1 MKRTMTRFGI
11 VGLLLVLLAQG
22 ALAQAAGGTFTFA
35 LAKDAVNM
43 DYIDG
48 DDHSSS
54 IIHHLIYDQL
64 IQFDP
69 VNQVPTAELAAS
81 WELAEDGVTLTLH
94 LQEGVTFHNGE
105 ALTAEDV
112 VYSFDRILDEEN
124 ASPMR
129 GKFSEWLDHVVAVDE
144 TTVQIVHK
152 FPFAASFLYIAE
164 LHIVP
169 MDLLESIG
177 REAFALDPVGS
188 GPFVYTQWVKG
199 ERLTLERNEAYW
211 MKTPNLQTVVM
222 RPIPELTVQALELE
236 TGGIDLMTEMAP
248 ADYVRLQMSDDVVLH
263 TAPGATYYYIAF
275 NLSKAPFND
284 IRFRQAVYRSVD
296 LTGAV
301 GAVFQGNTATR
312 AFGCLP
318 ESLWASDYDYLR
330 ENVALETDLDIAR
343 DLVSDLVADGVMDKN
358 QEVVIWTPTD
368 DTRRNLGTVMATGMQ
383 QAGLKVRVQPT
394 DWGTF
399 IPVLLRDGNPEGDWD
414 IIVLGW
420 TGNSDPDNYLFPM
433 FHGSNAIVGTTS
445 NLALYQNDAVDI
457 LLDAARRESDTSVR
471 ETLYVEAQRII
482 LSSYVQIPGF
492 FKLLINAAGPRVNGY
507 ILDPQEYV
515 GLCNQ
520 WTNVSVTD

>member
-1 MKRTMTRFGI
+1 MKTKMLLAA
-11 VGLLLVLLAQG
+11 GLLLALLAQG
-22 ALAQAAGGTFTFA
+22 ALAQTAGGTFTFA

-54 IIHHLIYDQL
+54 IIHHLLYDQL

-69 VNQVPTAELAAS
+69 VTQIPTAELATS
-81 WELAEDGVTLTLH
+81 WELAEDGVTLTMH
-94 LQEGVTFHNGE
+94 LQEGITFHNGE

-129 GKFSEWLDHVVAVDE
+129 GKFAEWLEDVVAVDE
-144 TTVQIVHK
+144 TTIQIVHQ

-169 MDLLESIG
+169 MDLMEEVG
-177 REAFALDPVGS
+177 REAFALAPVGS
-188 GPFVYTQWVKG
+188 GPFVYTEWVKG
-199 ERLTLERNEAYW
+199 ERLVLDRNDVYW
-211 MKTPNLQTVVM
+211 MKTPNLERVVM

-248 ADYVRLQMSDDVVLH
+248 ADYVRLQTSDDVTLF
-263 TAPGATYYYIAF
+263 TASGATYYYIAF
-275 NLSKAPFND
+275 NLAKAPFND
-284 IRFRQAVYRSVD
+284 IRFRKAVYRSVD

-312 AFGCLP
+312 AFGSLP

-343 DLVSDLVADGVMDKN
+343 DLISELVDEGVMDKD
-358 QEVVIWTPTD
+358 QEIVIWTPTD

-383 QAGLKVRVQPT
+383 QAGLTVRVQPT

-420 TGNSDPDNYLFPM
+420 TGNSDPDNYMFPM
-433 FHGSNAIVGTTS
+433 FHGSNAIIGTTS
-445 NLALYQNDAVDI
+445 NLALYQNDAVDV
-457 LLDAARRESDTSVR
+457 LLDAARRASDQSVR
-471 ETLYVEAQRII
+471 ETLYVEAQRIVFA
-482 LSSYVQIPGF
+482 SYVQIPGF

-520 WTNVSVTD
+520 WTNVYVDD

>member
-1 MKRTMTRFGI
+1 MKAKQA
-11 VGLLLVLLAQG
+11 VLLVGILIAILASAVMG
-22 ALAQAAGGTFTFA
+22 QAEDGTFTFA

-64 IQFDP
+64 VQFDP
-69 VNQVPTAELAAS
+69 VTQIPTAELAAS
-81 WELAEDGVTLTLH
+81 WELEEDGVTLTMK

-105 ALTAEDV
+105 DLTAEDV
-112 VYSFDRILDEEN
+112 VYSFDRVLDEAS

-129 GKFSEWLDHVVAVDE
+129 GKFAEWLEDVVAVDDY
-144 TTVQIVHK
+144 TVQIIHK

-164 LHIVP
+164 MHIVP
-169 MDLLESIG
+169 KDLLEEIG
-177 REAFALDPVGS
+177 REAFALRPVGS
-188 GPFVYTQWVKG
+188 GPFVYTEWVKG
-199 ERLTLERNEAYW
+199 EQLTLVRNDGYW
-211 MKTPNLQTVVM
+211 MKTPILERVVM

-236 TGGIDLMTEMAP
+236 TGGIDLVTEMAP
-248 ADYVRLQMSDDVVLH
+248 ADYIRLQNSDDVTLL
-263 TAPGATYYYIAF
+263 TAAGATYYYIAF
-275 NLSKAPFND
+275 NLARAPFND
-284 IRFRQAVYRSVD
+284 IRFRKAVYRSVD

-312 AFGCLP
+312 AFGALP
-318 ESLWASDYDYLR
+318 ESLWSSDYDYLR
-330 ENVALETDLDIAR
+330 TNVALTPDLGIAR
-343 DLVSDLVADGVMDKN
+343 SLVDELVSEGVMDRD

-383 QAGLKVRVQPT
+383 QAGLNARVQPT

-399 IPVLLRDGNPEGDWD
+399 IPVLLRDGNPAGEWD

-420 TGNSDPDNYLFPM
+420 TGNSDPDNYMYPM
-433 FHGSNAIVGTTS
+433 FHGSNAIPGTTS
-445 NLALYQNDAVDI
+445 NLALYQNDAVDV
-457 LLDAARRESDTSVR
+457 LLDAARREPDQAVR
-471 ETLYVEAQRII
+471 ETLYIEAQRII
-482 LSSYVQIPGF
+482 MSSYTQIPGF
-492 FKLLINAAGPRVNGY
+492 FKLLINGVGPRVEGY

-520 WTNVSVTD
+520 WTNVTVGD